1 MYWLELAALAEYRH
15 NVASFVFFLH
25 YVVWQ
30 EIAGQHTMKI
40 EMSSVLFTGESPSAH
55 DFNMIVLNS
64 LEIVFVDL
72 REPSWTTFPSFII
85 I

>member
-1 MYWLELAALAEYRH
+1 
-15 NVASFVFFLH
+15 
-25 YVVWQ
+25 
-30 EIAGQHTMKI
+30 MKI

-64 LEIVFVDL
+64 LKIVFVDFS
-72 REPSWTTFPSFII
+72 EPSWTTFPSFII